1 MDSQD
6 IDGLFSRV
14 PRSFYDLGTSF
25 ARNPVTGDALRVRD
39 EAAVLQAMKNLVMTK
54 FGERLMDPSIG
65 SDVYGM
71 LFEPLDAFS
80 SMELQDKILNT
91 IRNFEPRVEVLDVT
105 VSAAETSDDIVS
117 VDITF
122 RIIGEP
128 NIINQQF
135 ILERPSS

>member
-25 ARNPVTGDALRVRD
+25 QRNPVTGDVLRIKD
-39 EAAVLQAMKNLVMTK
+39 EKAVLQSIRNLVMTK

-65 SDVYGM
+65 SDVYNM

-91 IRNFEPRVEVLDVT
+91 IRNYEPRVEVLDLT
-105 VSAAETSDDIVS
+105 VSAAETSDDVIY
-117 VDITF
+117 VDMTF

-128 NIINQQF
+128 NIITQQL
-135 ILERPSS
+135 ILERPAS